1 MNNGREHRRQEHIVS
16 PLRPENHC
24 AMRANNA
31 PTGPLASRLKWVPGF
46 PGSLTPHTP
55 TLEPT
60 GQRLLNPFSTR
71 AATAVIL
78 AGVVAALHIGKI
90 PPAIPVL
97 REALG
102 VTLVQAGFLL
112 SMVQLA
118 GMLLGVLV
126 GVASDGLGLRRSML
140 IGQAILGVAS
150 VAGMWARQPVDLLV
164 LRGLEGLGFLLVVLP
179 APSLIRRL
187 VTTQQLSRY
196 LGLWGAYMPT
206 GAALAL
212 LCGPLVMAALDWK
225 IWWGVLGGLSAAAAV
240 WLRLSVAPDA
250 RGGHD
255 NSHRACPAPT
265 APWTQRLQM
274 TLGRPGPWL
283 VAVAFAMYSSQW
295 LAVIGFLPSVYAQTG
310 VSGPMAGALTALVC
324 AVNVSGNIGAGSL
337 LHRGWSPQRLLY
349 LGFAS
354 MALTTFVA
362 FSTLTGEAPVLRYGA
377 VLLFSALG
385 GMVPGTLFS
394 LAVRV
399 APNEHTVSTTVG
411 WVQQCSATGQFL
423 GPPLVAWLAAQVNGW
438 HATWVVTGMASL
450 LGLWLTS
457 RINPGQPG

>member
-1 MNNGREHRRQEHIVS
+1 MNPS
-16 PLRPENHC
+16 
-24 AMRANNA
+24 
-31 PTGPLASRLKWVPGF
+31 
-46 PGSLTPHTP
+46 
-55 TLEPT
+55 
-60 GQRLLNPFSTR
+60 STR

-90 PPAIPVL
+90 PPAIPLL

-126 GVASDGLGLRRSML
+126 GVTSDGLGLRRSML
-140 IGQAILGVAS
+140 IGQAILGLAS
-150 VAGMWARQPVDLLV
+150 LAGMWARQPADLLV

-212 LCGPLVMAALDWK
+212 LCGPLVMAALGWQ
-225 IWWGVLGGLSAAAAV
+225 IWWGLLGCLSAAAAV
-240 WLRLSVAPDA
+240 WLLASVTPDA
-250 RGGHD
+250 QIGTGGHP
-255 NSHRACPAPT
+255 SAPPA
-265 APWTQRLQM
+265 APWRQRLHT
-274 TLGRPGPWL
+274 TLSRPGPWL

-310 VSGPMAGALTALVC
+310 ASGPAAGALTALVC

-337 LHRGWSPQRLLY
+337 LHRGWAPQRLLY
-349 LGFAS
+349 MGFAS

-423 GPPLVAWLAAQVNGW
+423 GPPLVAWIAAQVNGW

-450 LGLWLTS
+450 VGLWLTS
-457 RINPGQPG
+457 RINPGKPA